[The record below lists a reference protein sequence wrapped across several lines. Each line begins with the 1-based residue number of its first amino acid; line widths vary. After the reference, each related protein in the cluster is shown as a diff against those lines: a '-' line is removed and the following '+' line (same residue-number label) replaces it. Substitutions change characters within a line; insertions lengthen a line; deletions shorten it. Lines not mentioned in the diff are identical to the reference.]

1 MLTQIEPTSR
11 LSVDSEVG
19 TLRRVILHR
28 PDLEL
33 RRLTPRNR
41 EALLF
46 DDVLWVKRARQEHDA
61 FADALIERGV
71 AVHLLGDLLAETL
84 GIGAARA
91 EIVERT
97 LTTAASGPASPTRCA
112 NGSWSCRR
120 SELAERLIGGVALDE
135 LPFTSRSLSAL
146 AAHADGFVLDPLP
159 NHMFTRDT
167 SAWIFNGV
175 SVHAMAKPA
184 RRREAVHLD
193 AIYRHHPLFAPFAHE
208 RWSDDLGGPAELEG
222 GDILVIGNRSVLIG
236 MGERTRPAAVER
248 LATRL
253 FGARAADRVI
263 ALSLPEQ
270 RSSMHLD
277 TVLTMLDRDA
287 FTLYPGIRDELRAFV
302 LTPGRRGVTVDE
314 QPDGIR
320 AIADALELPRLRIFE
335 TGGDRYEAEREQW
348 DDGNNVL
355 AIAPG
360 VVVAYERNVDTNTR
374 LRHAGIEV
382 ITIAGAELGRG
393 RGGPR
398 CMSCP
403 IERDP
408 LSRNHHDRHPP
419 RQPSDLLR
427 IADLT
432 AAQLNALLDLAD
444 EMKDGPDLVDRRAAR
459 RGGRLPVRQAVHAH
473 ARVVRG
479 RRAPARHAPD
489 HAAARRAAARPRRA
503 ARRHRARAV
512 ELHGRDRRPHV
523 RAGDARGARR
533 RRAASPSSTR

>member
-1 MLTQIEPTSR
+1 LADVITETSTKLR
-11 LSVDSEVG
+11 VDSEIG

-33 RRLTPRNR
+33 RRLTPHNR

-61 FADALIERGV
+61 FADALVDRGV
-71 AVHLLGDLLAETL
+71 VVHLLGDLLAETL
-84 GIGAARA
+84 AIDTARS
-91 EIVERT
+91 EVVERT
-97 LTTAASGPASPTRCA
+97 IEATDTGPALSDGLREWFMGMPA
-112 NGSWSCRR
+112 DA
-120 SELAERLIGGVALDE
+120 LAQQLIGGVALDE
-135 LPFTSRSLSAL
+135 LPFTTSSLSAL
-146 AAHADGFVLDPLP
+146 VARADGFVIDPLP

-193 AIYRHHPLFAPFAHE
+193 AIYRHHPLFAASPHV
-208 RWSDDLGGPAELEG
+208 RWSDELGGPAELEG
-222 GDILVIGNRSVLIG
+222 GDILVIGNRCVLIG

-248 LATRL
+248 LAARL
-253 FGARAADRVI
+253 FGARAADRAI
-263 ALSLPEQ
+263 ALRLPEQ

-287 FTLYPGIRDELRAFV
+287 FTLYPGVREQLQAFV
-302 LTPGRRGVTVDE
+302 LTPGRRGLAVEEV
-314 QPDGIR
+314 PDAIR
-320 AIADALELPRLRIFE
+320 AIADALELPSLRVFE

-360 VVVAYERNVDTNTR
+360 VVVAYERNVDTNTQ

-382 ITIAGAELGRG
+382 ITIAGFELGRG

-408 LSRNHHDRHPP
+408 L
-419 RQPSDLLR
+419 
-427 IADLT
+427 
-432 AAQLNALLDLAD
+432 
-444 EMKDGPDLVDRRAAR
+444 
-459 RGGRLPVRQAVHAH
+459 
-473 ARVVRG
+473 
-479 RRAPARHAPD
+479 
-489 HAAARRAAARPRRA
+489 
-503 ARRHRARAV
+503 
-512 ELHGRDRRPHV
+512 
-523 RAGDARGARR
+523 
-533 RRAASPSSTR
+533 